1 MLLAV
6 NGKEHMSTKLKKWT
20 DYLDRMTSAG
30 NLIERSWRPDDEQ
43 YRADLYRQLMMNIGY
58 AYFQYFQS
66 NELNPD
72 FMPLWNSVFML
83 QPNPD
88 DVYLWAPLQ
97 GDLRY
102 RVSGDRG
109 TIHYI
114 SFLLGRNMIGMSDN
128 PKGGKYQLNLD
139 DSMVDE
145 NGKIDILFSCEKPDG
160 YIGTWQQIDPE
171 IDYMIVRQRSYD
183 WGNERDSRFAI
194 ECLDGPDLK
203 RQMDAD
209 EIADRLDKLVA
220 VPERWS
226 ALWIDWQN
234 DRKKNLGI
242 NTFELNTFAE
252 MSGAHNQFY
261 WQAIFDLGPD
271 EALVLETDLPEKRP
285 YWNVQMNDP
294 LFNAIEYVYRQSSL
308 NGHTARVDR
317 DGKFRAVV
325 SKEDPG
331 VPNWLDTSGYM
342 QGTIIG
348 RWTACDSAP
357 IPTLKR
363 VPFADIR
370 KHLPADTPVVSAAE
384 RSATLRKRRLGAQM
398 RRRW

>member
-1 MLLAV
+1 
-6 NGKEHMSTKLKKWT
+6 MSTELKNWT
-20 DYLDRMTSAG
+20 DYLDRMKGAG
-30 NLIERSWRPDDEQ
+30 ALIERSWRPDDEQ
-43 YRADLYRQLMMNIGY
+43 YRADLYRQLMMNISY

-66 NELNPD
+66 NEVNPD

-97 GDLRY
+97 GNLRY
-102 RVSGDRG
+102 RVSGYRG

-114 SFLLGRNMIGMSDN
+114 SFLLGSEMIGMSDT

-145 NGKIDILFSCEKPDG
+145 NGKVDILFSCERPEG
-160 YIGTWQQIDPE
+160 YTGTWQKIDPE
-171 IDYMIVRQRSYD
+171 IDYMILRQRSYD
-183 WGNERDSRFAI
+183 WGNEVDSRFAI

-203 RQMDAD
+203 RQMDVQ
-209 EIADRLDKLVA
+209 EIAQRLDKLVA

-234 DRKKNLGI
+234 DRLKNLGI

-261 WQAIFDLGPD
+261 WQAIFDLSEG
-271 EALVLETDLPEKRP
+271 EALILETELPNVRP

-294 LFNAIEYVYRQSSL
+294 IFNAIEYIYRQSSL
-308 NGHTARVDR
+308 NGHTARIDS
-317 DGKFRAVV
+317 DGKFRAVIA
-325 SKEDPG
+325 KEDPG
-331 VPNWLDTSGYM
+331 VPNWLDTAGYL
-342 QGTIIG
+342 QGTVIG

-357 IPTLKR
+357 IPVLTR

-370 KHLPADTPVVSAAE
+370 NHLPADTPVVTSAE
-384 RSATLRKRRLGAQM
+384 RSATLRKRRLGGQM

>member
-1 MLLAV
+1 MTS
-6 NGKEHMSTKLKKWT
+6 ELKPWT
-20 DYLDRMTSAG
+20 YYLDAMRGAG
-30 NLIERSWRPDDEQ
+30 DLIERTWRPQDEQ

-66 NELNPD
+66 NEVNPD

-88 DVYLWAPLQ
+88 DVYLWAPIQ

-102 RVSGDRG
+102 RITGDRG

-114 SFLLGRNMIGMSDN
+114 SFLIGSEMIGMSDT
-128 PKGGKYQLNLD
+128 PKGGKYQLNIN

-145 NGKIDILFSCEKPDG
+145 NGRIDILISCEKPAG
-160 YIGTWQQIDPE
+160 YDGTWMQIDPE
-171 IDYMIVRQRSYD
+171 MDYIIVRQRSYD
-183 WGNERDSRFAI
+183 WGKEVDSRFAI
-194 ECLDGPDLK
+194 ECLDGPERK
-203 RQMDAD
+203 RQMDAA
-209 EIADRLDKLVA
+209 EIAERLEKLIR

-234 DRKKNLGI
+234 DLLKKLGQ
-242 NTFELNTFAE
+242 NQFELNTFAE
-252 MSGAHNQFY
+252 MSGAHNQYY
-261 WQAIFDLGPD
+261 WQAIFDLQPGQ
-271 EALVLETDLPEKRP
+271 ALILETELPETRP

-294 LFNAIEYVYRQSSL
+294 IFNALEYVYRQTHL
-308 NGHTARVDR
+308 NGHMARIDT

-325 SKEDPG
+325 SEEDPG
-331 VPNWLDTSGYM
+331 VANWLDTAGYL

-348 RWTACDSAP
+348 RWTACSSAP
-357 IPTLKR
+357 IPTLKV
-363 VPFADIR
+363 VPFAEIAE
-370 KHLPADTPVVSAAE
+370 HLPADTAFVTAE
-384 RSATLRKRRLGAQM
+384 ERKATLRKRRIGAQM